1 MSASSD
7 WWISR
12 EERGHFHVWIISLL
26 STLSQPQEQS
36 TRIIRGGGKVNDLHR
51 VFCFETFAWW
61 TAAQAAPSEH
71 YILHFV
77 NCNVKFARG
86 SAVAPESWIKSVW
99 WYISPFTYSL
109 GLVSRVF
116 YCILSLKLV
125 SRENSTVFPLS
136 NLYVEYSTVFPL
148 FRDNAH
154 HHLPLPHRCNDP
166 VEEAQK
172 QREQSL
178 KQLVHFLFQAY

>member
-1 MSASSD
+1 MIRTVTRFKALIDRSTLDGNDHPVRIESMSAAASSD

-51 VFCFETFAWW
+51 VFCFETFVWW
-61 TAAQAAPSEH
+61 TAIQTAPSEH

-86 SAVAPESWIKSVW
+86 SAVAPESCVKRVW
-99 WYISPFTYSL
+99 WYISPLHT
-109 GLVSRVF
+109 
-116 YCILSLKLV
+116 
-125 SRENSTVFPLS
+125 PS
-136 NLYVEYSTVFPL
+136 NLNVEYSTVF
-148 FRDNAH
+148 
-154 HHLPLPHRCNDP
+154 
-166 VEEAQK
+166 
-172 QREQSL
+172 
-178 KQLVHFLFQAY
+178 FLLNL